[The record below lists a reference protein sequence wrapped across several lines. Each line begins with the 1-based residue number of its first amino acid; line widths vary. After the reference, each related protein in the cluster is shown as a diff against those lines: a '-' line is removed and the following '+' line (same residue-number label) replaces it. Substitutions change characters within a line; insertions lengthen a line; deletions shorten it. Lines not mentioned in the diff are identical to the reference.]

1 MDFGVPSNPLK
12 HARLLRP
19 GLLHWAV
26 AAVLGAGLT
35 LAAGEALAQAAAPP
49 PPAGAKIQA
58 IDYAPIPPGAAFELQ
73 ANDDDELTQETIE
86 RVNGELANRGYAA
99 HDGAGLVM
107 VIETDLVRGARQDDP
122 LSQDD
127 YAPVAGEDHVQVE
140 GQVQTRLFSSTQDSL
155 LSPKPAIG
163 SADRTYRINLA
174 VYDRQS
180 GLYVWR
186 GSAMRNDPNLDV
198 SQASNEMIAAL
209 IAAVGKSV
217 NAPAKP

>member
-1 MDFGVPSNPLK
+1 MSRFHTLPIALMRRSFPSVSVL
-12 HARLLRP
+12 AL
-19 GLLHWAV
+19 AV
-26 AAVLGAGLT
+26 AIS
-35 LAAGEALAQAAAPP
+35 LASGQAMAQAVAPGP
-49 PPAGAKIQA
+49 VEGQQIQA
-58 IDYAPIPPGAAFELQ
+58 VTYAPIPEGAAFEVQ
-73 ANDDDELTQETIE
+73 ANQDDELTQETIE

-186 GSAMRNDPNLDV
+186 GSATRNDPNLDV
-198 SQASNEMIAAL
+198 AKASNEMIAAL
-209 IAAVGKSV
+209 VGAVGKSV
-217 NAPAKP
+217 TPVQP